1 MSDELNDLKLALQTT
16 TPVPEATRIAAHL
29 TLAEKN
35 FDQLK
40 ETAASQRQ
48 TFRQSKD
55 GRFKEVKKWPLWSP
69 TEWI

>member
-29 TLAEKN
+29 TLAEKS
-35 FDQLK
+35 FDQLQ

-55 GRFKEVKKWPLWSP
+55 GRFKGMKKWPLWSP